1 MSTVRLSNLDVARLA
16 RLRPIEDVAADA
28 GLGGSDF
35 ERLGANK
42 GKLTWGG
49 VKRLTAS
56 PTKGKLILVTAM
68 TPTPAGEGKTTVTVG
83 LSQGLNRIGKRAVA
97 AIREP
102 ALGPVFGVKGG
113 ACGGGYSQVLPIED
127 INLFF
132 TGDFPA
138 VAAAHNLLSALV
150 DAHIQ
155 NGLEPAIDIR
165 RVFWPR
171 TVDMNDRA
179 LRDIVVGLG
188 GKANGYP
195 REDGF
200 VITPASEVMAV
211 LGMSTSI
218 ADLKARL
225 GRIVVATTP
234 KGVPVTAGQIGAV
247 GPMAALLVGALRP
260 NLVQTT
266 EGHLATVHCGPFAN
280 IAHGTSS
287 VVATNCALGL
297 ADYVVTEG
305 GFASDLGAQK
315 FLSLVAPQLDAPPS
329 GIVLVA
335 TVRALKH
342 HGGGDLGAGLAN
354 LDAHLAHLRQY
365 GLPVLVA
372 VNKFDDDDPADLEA
386 VRSYAGDAVVCDPWS
401 SGGAGCED
409 LAQAVAAWPTADGF
423 QPIVPSEGSF
433 EDKLEAI
440 VTKVYGGEGF
450 TLSEAAKSKVEWL
463 RKHGFGD
470 LPVCVA
476 KTQSSLSDDPARLGR
491 PSGFTVNFREARLSA
506 GAGFVVFVAG
516 ETMLMPGLGPKAAA
530 YRIDVDDDGQIS
542 GMY

>member
-1 MSTVRLSNLDVARLA
+1 MSSDRPSNLDIARKTA
-16 RLRPIEDVAADA
+16 LRPIEEVATAA
-28 GLGGSDF
+28 GLQAGDF
-35 ERLGANK
+35 ERLGEHKAKLTWDGVRRLSANPAK
-42 GKLTWGG
+42 GKL
-49 VKRLTAS
+49 V
-56 PTKGKLILVTAM
+56 LVTAV

-83 LSQGLNRIGKRAVA
+83 LTQGLNRIGKRAVA

-150 DAHIQ
+150 DAHVQ
-155 NGLEPAIDIR
+155 NGLEPAIDVR

-179 LRDIVVGLG
+179 LREIVVGLG
-188 GKANGYP
+188 GRANGYP

-200 VITPASEVMAV
+200 VITPASEIMAVMA
-211 LGMSTSI
+211 MATSV

-225 GRIVVATTP
+225 ARIVVATTP
-234 KGVPVTAGQIGAV
+234 KGKPVTAGEIGAT

-260 NLVQTT
+260 NLVQTS
-266 EGHLATVHCGPFAN
+266 EGGLATVHCGPFGN
-280 IAHGTSS
+280 IAHGCSS
-287 VVATNCALGL
+287 VTSINSALGL
-297 ADYVVTEG
+297 TDFVVTEG

-315 FLSLVAPQLDAPPS
+315 FLSLVAPQLDAQPC

-354 LDAHLAHLRQY
+354 LDAHLRHLRQY
-365 GLPVLVA
+365 GPPVLVA
-372 VNKFDDDDPADLEA
+372 INRFDDDDPAELEA

-401 SGGAGCED
+401 SGGAGCEE
-409 LAQAVAAWPTADGF
+409 LAAAVAAWGESPGLTQVVPTG
-423 QPIVPSEGSF
+423 GTF
-433 EDKLEAI
+433 EDKLEAV
-440 VTKVYGGEGF
+440 VTKVYCGAGF
-450 TLSEAAKSKVEWL
+450 TLSDAAKAKVEWL
-463 RKHGFGD
+463 RKHGYGD

-476 KTQSSLSDDPARLGR
+476 KTQSSLSDDPSLLAA
-491 PSGFTVNFREARLSA
+491 PTGFTVNFREARLSA

-516 ETMLMPGLGPKAAA
+516 EIMLMPGLGPKAAA
-530 YRIDVDDDGQIS
+530 YRIDVDDTGQIS